1 MNANL
6 HIFWLSKVFSISFF
20 FKSGLIEKKLPTD
33 QRNFFDPRSYLISSL
48 THLSFSERTSL
59 YGPAHFFVS
68 SSQKCGELSFKT
80 VRFFMR
86 QFLISW
92 LQQPRIQVCIGS
104 LMVLGILV
112 DFVLTKRLKNDIVP
126 LTILIGINFKKKSRK
141 AVDFS
146 VWHCFCYKNHK
157 YSLINLRHS
166 RLKQAY

>member
-6 HIFWLSKVFSISFF
+6 HRFWLSKVFSISFF
-20 FKSGLIEKKLPTD
+20 FKSGLIEKKLPAD

-126 LTILIGINFKKKSRK
+126 LTILIGINQKKSRK

>member
-6 HIFWLSKVFSISFF
+6 HRFWLSKVFSISFF

-33 QRNFFDPRSYLISSL
+33 QRNFFVLRSYLISSL

-112 DFVLTKRLKNDIVP
+112 DFVSTKRLKNVP
-126 LTILIGINFKKKSRK
+126 LTILIGINSKKKNREK
-141 AVDFS
+141 L
-146 VWHCFCYKNHK
+146 
-157 YSLINLRHS
+157 LILVFGIAFVTKITS
-166 RLKQAY
+166 IPL